1 MERLGRYP
9 LSVVLAFLEEAD
21 GVALLSTK
29 KVYYTNLLPMF
40 RIVAPLSGSSANE
53 PDGGALRQRQPPP
66 HRYWFRVVPVPDVT
80 TRLARMNT
88 VRLYRRGR
96 RRMIP
101 MRVGL
106 TTSQQAQ
113 IEWREQRRTL
123 VAPFPPHL
131 ELLRLKDDDNDCD
144 PTTTTTTSLLP
155 TTTTM
160 RNMHGGGSKMRNP
173 ILLLAS
179 YPRSGN
185 TLVRSLWEAVTNVI
199 TGSDTRPDR
208 PLSQQLNFVGEGH
221 TTTNSSNSSALPF
234 LCKTHWPERQGCCP
248 IVASSVIV
256 LVRNPYDAID
266 SYWNMNATCTHTE
279 TVVDGVYQR
288 YRHFFNRLVQNEIKV
303 WLDYLTYWE
312 RQRQDRGVNVL
323 FVRYE
328 DVLRDPAGQVTQM
341 LQFALYRH
349 NSDETIMPD
358 LSEFWQH
365 RIRHAISGKSAG
377 SFGVYRPRT
386 INGTSQSFGKSLKRY
401 SRELLSYIE
410 DTAEQ
415 RSSEDTQFLRRF
427 GYSIRHQNFPAN
439 FVGSGEP
446 PRQSLVKSR
455 RSTTTIPTITI
466 NVDDNNDSMMI
477 RPLDCPFGR
486 NLQAWRHSIT
496 DQDRSPLPTVPKPP
510 PPQQTTTP

>member
-1 MERLGRYP
+1 MERLGRFP
-9 LSVVLAFLEEAD
+9 LSVVLSFLEEAD

-29 KVYYTNLLPMF
+29 KVYSTNLLPIF
-40 RIVAPLSGSSANE
+40 RIAPSGPAPNE
-53 PDGGALRQRQPPP
+53 PDDGRRPRRR
-66 HRYWFRVVPVPDVT
+66 RYWFRVVPVHDVT

-96 RRMIP
+96 EGERMR
-101 MRVGL
+101 RVGL

-113 IEWREQRRTL
+113 IEWREQRRTFC
-123 VAPFPPHL
+123 APFPPHL
-131 ELLRLKDDDNDCD
+131 ELLRLKDDDDYD
-144 PTTTTTTSLLP
+144 PATTSLP
-155 TTTTM
+155 TTM
-160 RNMHGGGSKMRNP
+160 RNMHGDSGKRMHNP
-173 ILLLAS
+173 NILLLAS

-221 TTTNSSNSSALPF
+221 TTTTNSATNGALPF
-234 LCKTHWPERQGCCP
+234 LCKTHWPERRGCCP
-248 IVASSVIV
+248 IVASAVIV

-279 TVVDGVYQR
+279 TVVDGVYQK
-288 YRHFFNRLVQNEIKV
+288 YRHFFNRLVQNEMKV
-303 WLDYLTYWE
+303 WLDYLSYWE
-312 RQRQDRGVNVL
+312 RQRQERGVNVL
-323 FVRYE
+323 FIRYE

-341 LQFALYRH
+341 LQFALHRR
-349 NSDETIMPD
+349 NRDDDQFMP

-386 INGTSQSFGKSLKRY
+386 ANGTNNSLSFGKSLKRY
-401 SRELLSYIE
+401 SRELLNYME

-415 RSSEDTQFLRRF
+415 RSDPQFIRRF

-446 PRQSLVKSR
+446 PRQGPFSDVLCR
-455 RSTTTIPTITI
+455 RSTTTSTIPTITI
-466 NVDDNNDSMMI
+466 NVGDDDNNDSMMI
-477 RPLDCPFGR
+477 RPRDCPFGR
-486 NLQAWRHSIT
+486 NLQTWRHSIT
-496 DQDRSPLPTVPKPP
+496 DHDRSPLPTVPKQ
-510 PPQQTTTP
+510 PQTITP